1 MDENTQVVNTAT
13 QSKSKIKL
21 ISIITLI
28 CIIATSAWY
37 FVYYTKTPEYSLGL
51 IKESV
56 EKHDV
61 AKFNKHVDLDSIL
74 SRGYDDLFSA
84 MIESDKSMSSQGK
97 SFIAGFA
104 QMFKATFINGFK
116 DNIKRYVETGSWEE
130 KQSQDDTSKNAQSN
144 KSPDKISSSTSNLKK
159 SDFKGIA
166 YTKKD
171 GKVATIGL
179 KLYDKDINKESI
191 LDVKMREL
199 DDGTWQV
206 AELANLKE
214 YILSIENEKNE
225 QLRKYISDIQPIID
239 KSELKLDESNR
250 KFDEL
255 APVIGKEAA
264 MKQLI
269 NSEIIPNWNS
279 RMEELIAIPTPA
291 AAKELSELRIKVC
304 QLRLQQYS
312 KMNEWLETKNHQT
325 YKEVGNIVAQVH
337 ETHQQALDIMSKV
350 KK

>member
-1 MDENTQVVNTAT
+1 MDESTQVINTAT

-97 SFIAGFA
+97 NFLAGFA

-179 KLYDKDINKESI
+179 KLYDKDINKESV

-269 NSEIIPNWNS
+269 NNEIIPNWNS

-304 QLRLQQYS
+304 QLRLQQFS

-337 ETHQQALDIMSKV
+337 ETHQQALDIISKV